1 MDTVD
6 LCMLAAVI
14 LIPLL
19 SASIEM
25 LAGTRILE
33 RHHVHHD
40 TYVVSPVVSRTLIL
54 VTVFMGVLGATV
66 GWLCHLGVF
75 TSDPSVPLAF
85 FIMFQLTMLFIVIGS
100 MRYQVMAYDDL
111 MVVRPAYGFT
121 RTIRYDQIDY
131 MSWVSPF
138 LTPHMRDVRVHS
150 KTGDSVRLWSLLD
163 IEQILLR
170 IDCFDKF
177 VN

>member
-1 MDTVD
+1 MDTID
-6 LCMLAAVI
+6 LQMLTAV
-14 LIPLL
+14 LVIPLL
-19 SASIEM
+19 AASVEM
-25 LAGTRILE
+25 LTGTRISE

-40 TYVVSPVVSRTLIL
+40 TYTVSLVVPRTLVL
-54 VTVFMGVLGATV
+54 VMVFMGALGGVV

-85 FIMFQLTMLFIVIGS
+85 FIMFQVTLFFMAIGA
-100 MRYQVMAYDDL
+100 MRYQVMAYDDM

-121 RTIRYDQIDY
+121 RTIYYDQIDS
-131 MSWVSPF
+131 MAWVSSF
-138 LTPHMRDVRVHS
+138 LTPRMRDVRIRS
-150 KTGDSVRLWSLLD
+150 KLGDSVRLWSLID

-170 IDCFDKF
+170 IDRYDAI